1 MRTTGISFSF
11 GVLGIALII
20 LMFQYINN
28 KFCIGLFKRLILLNL
43 FLTLG
48 PVFYPLFL
56 TFLGNGMNTSA
67 GW

>member
-1 MRTTGISFSF
+1 MLVVEYHHDKYYT
-11 GVLGIALII
+11 
-20 LMFQYINN
+20 
-28 KFCIGLFKRLILLNL
+28 KLFRRLILLNL

-56 TFLGNGMNTSA
+56 TFLGNGMNIST